1 MFSRAPVAFRC
12 TRMSL
17 DFASLVK
24 GGRAPDRAIFAL
36 FSSCV
41 AKFVMQPTALH
52 WTSTFGEFIC
62 LISGPRPPS
71 WTMRTL
77 FSAASR

>member
-1 MFSRAPVAFRC
+1 MLRSAPVAFRC
-12 TRMSL
+12 TLMSL
-17 DFASLVK
+17 DFASLVS

-41 AKFVMQPTALH
+41 ARFVMQPTALH
-52 WTSTFGEFIC
+52 WTSTLGEFIC

-71 WTMRTL
+71 WTIRTL
-77 FSAASR
+77 FSATTG